1 MKKILLVLMVLSLA
15 AVSFAAF
22 AESEPAVQPAPDPDP
37 FSGVWACDRATAEI
51 VWEEEGYRVL
61 ISWGSSAW
69 ETTTWE
75 YSCYYHEDDGT
86 IVSMPFGSRTEWV
99 YDDNGE
105 VVSSKGVY
113 DDGVAGFSLDQEGRL
128 IWQDEKENAGEGL
141 RFDWVS
147 GYPPVD
153 AEVENG

>member
-1 MKKILLVLMVLSLA
+1 MKKLLAVLMVLSLA
-15 AVSFAAF
+15 AVSFAAL
-22 AESEPAVQPAPDPDP
+22 AENEPAVPPAPDPDP
-37 FSGVWACDRATAEI
+37 YSGVWECDRATAEI
-51 VWEEEGYRVL
+51 VWEEEGYRVQ

-86 IVSMPFGSRTEWV
+86 MVSMPFGSRTEWV
-99 YDDNGE
+99 YDDSGE
-105 VVSSKGVY
+105 VVSAKTVY
-113 DDGVAGFSLDQEGRL
+113 DDGVAVFSLDQEGRL

-147 GYPPVD
+147 EYPPVD
-153 AEVENG
+153 TETENG

>member
-75 YSCYYHEDDGT
+75 YSCYYHEEDGT

-105 VVSSKGVY
+105 VVSSKVVY
-113 DDGVAGFSLDQEGRL
+113 DDGVAVFALDQEGRL